1 MSDSGISTASND
13 AADTWKVDE
22 LKVVFDEE
30 EEERDDTFD
39 KSRSSSFVQT
49 KHYLSRSVMNLGA
62 VASYPS
68 SMSTTSSLS
77 RSESSCSLAS
87 SIGSLNPVTVSD
99 IRSLTNNYQRMLRK
113 ATKEIKKLNQD
124 VRKLEKEQEKLLET
138 NVDLALETKNLLL
151 QQKAWKK
158 DEEELIKANEEFAAE
173 VERLYRVEEELEKE
187 KEILESQMKMTE
199 EKNVE
204 EEEKLVT
211 EISNLRISLNTA
223 NEESIQ
229 LLAKKKSVEDELS
242 CSIEY
247 IRSSYKTDRINFE
260 SKIDSLEIAL
270 AKEKQRR
277 EDGDVK
283 AWKLSQDLEKSKS
296 EHENMAVKYHDNL
309 INIEEKVT
317 RLQEENQK
325 LKSENFNFVVEN
337 GDLKKSQEDQL
348 DLEQNLRKEMD
359 QLNLENQW
367 LISNVKQGNSKV
379 MMLVKDDDEEVEKVK
394 KELREE
400 KEKVM
405 NLTCWKS
412 QLVEKNNKI
421 LAENLRLLQRNEYL
435 EGLVDDEVTDINEIL
450 TVINSSM

>member
-13 AADTWKVDE
+13 ADTGKVDE
-22 LKVVFDEE
+22 LEVVFDEE
-30 EEERDDTFD
+30 EEERDDASD
-39 KSRSSSFVQT
+39 KIRSSSFVQA

-62 VASYPS
+62 ATSYPS

-124 VRKLEKEQEKLLET
+124 VRKMEKEQEKLLET
-138 NVDLALETKNLLL
+138 NVELALETKNLLL

-158 DEEELIKANEEFAAE
+158 DEQDLVKANEEFAAE
-173 VERLYRVEEELEKE
+173 VERLYRVEEELAKE
-187 KEILESQMKMTE
+187 EERLQNQMKKME

-204 EEEKLVT
+204 EKEKLVT
-211 EISNLRISLNTA
+211 EISDLKISLNNA
-223 NEESIQ
+223 NEESSQ

-247 IRSSYKTDRINFE
+247 IRSSYKSDRINFE

-277 EDGDVK
+277 EDCDVK
-283 AWKLSQDLEKSKS
+283 AWKLSQDLEKSTS
-296 EHENMAVKYHDNL
+296 DHEKMAAKYHDNL

-317 RLQEENQK
+317 RLREENEK
-325 LKSENFNFVVEN
+325 LKSENFNFVIEN
-337 GDLKKSQEDQL
+337 GDLKKSREDQL
-348 DLEQNLRKEMD
+348 DIDQNLRKEMS

-367 LISNVKQGNSKV
+367 LINNVKQGRSKV
-379 MMLVKDDDEEVEKVK
+379 VMVGNDDEEDVEKVK

-435 EGLVDDEVTDINEIL
+435 EGLVDNEVTDINEIL